1 MLDCTGRQVQVTSSC
16 TTALKALLT
25 YQMHLQILCQDL
37 HIGTHWASAS
47 QPSLPPA
54 STARSPTAAPAHLPW
69 PTCMHARSGAKR
81 PSAIIVRI
89 GANSAHRRRDCTL
102 TCMGTAPASPGIAM
116 CFSKPR
122 VSQDQFLL
130 PERTGQQPLQL
141 LLRVKGPH
149 WGGKLF
155 TVQCSGPGG
164 MVGNECSKKPPLR
177 ARPGGG

>member
-89 GANSAHRRRDCTL
+89 GANSVHRRRALHCTDL
-102 TCMGTAPASPGIAM
+102 HGNGAGVPRHSNVFLETACVTGPILAAGTHRPAAPPTVAESEGPSLGRETVHSAM
-116 CFSKPR
+116 
-122 VSQDQFLL
+122 Q
-130 PERTGQQPLQL
+130 RTRRNGGQ
-141 LLRVKGPH
+141 
-149 WGGKLF
+149 
-155 TVQCSGPGG
+155 
-164 MVGNECSKKPPLR
+164 
-177 ARPGGG
+177 